1 MYTQRLV
8 MIAEQPF
15 ASQAFSQRSG
25 EATLNEG
32 QKQERV
38 LQGTARPLHTIWN
51 PLVVLVSLTLVTQL
65 ASVSYTSTQNF
76 SAIFLPSTAAL
87 LAVTVPL
94 AAMGLWLGNGIGL
107 GTPLLTALLTR
118 SPDSSR
124 QVARDTLLAT
134 GLGLSAG
141 LFLWILRIVSEQFL
155 PPGLPELGHRGAVGG
170 LLVSISA
177 AIGEE
182 VWLRLG
188 VMTTLAWLI
197 TRGLGQHELRSHVA
211 WTAIVI
217 AALGFGAIHLPQL
230 AAAGAATTI
239 GIAATMLGNTLVG
252 IICGWLFWQRGLIA
266 AILAHFSID
275 FVLHVLPAL
284 FGPINGL

>member
-1 MYTQRLV
+1 MYTKWL
-8 MIAEQPF
+8 
-15 ASQAFSQRSG
+15 
-25 EATLNEG
+25 
-32 QKQERV
+32 
-38 LQGTARPLHTIWN
+38 PL
-51 PLVVLVSLTLVTQL
+51 LVLVSLTLVAQL
-65 ASVSYTSTQNF
+65 ASVSYTSTQSF
-76 SAIFLPSTAAL
+76 SAILLPSTAAL

-94 AAMGLWLGNGIGL
+94 AALGLWLGTRIGL

-118 SPDSSR
+118 SPNARR
-124 QVARDTLLAT
+124 QLVRDALLAA
-134 GLGLSAG
+134 GLGLSVG
-141 LFLWILRIVSEQFL
+141 MFLWILRIVSAQFL
-155 PPGLPELGHRGAVGG
+155 PPDLPELGHRGAVGG
-170 LLVSISA
+170 LLVSIGA

-197 TRGLGQHELRSHVA
+197 MRASGQFVLRPQVA

-230 AAAGAATTI
+230 AAAGAANTA
-239 GIAATMLGNTLVG
+239 GITATMLGNTLVG
-252 IICGWLFWQRGLIA
+252 IVCGWLFWQRGLIA

-284 FGPINGL
+284 LGPIDGL